1 MRVLS
6 IESMLDTVSV
16 FSNHTDIQTMASI
29 KGTNQEAELHDLFAT
44 QLANIVANRIGNVVE
59 EKLKPLEEFLKI
71 LTPR

>member
-1 MRVLS
+1 
-6 IESMLDTVSV
+6 
-16 FSNHTDIQTMASI
+16 MASI